1 MKRLHTN
8 CLPPLQDNLF
18 QIVKGNLNI
27 AHINVGNI
35 YRKIDDIKQ
44 DEIFQNSN
52 IISLNETHLA
62 KTDVLSPDMINLTD
76 KMEIFCNDRNIFGW
90 GVSLIVLK
98 KFNPHSIHIDTC
110 YEICAVMMF
119 YKCEIVLISAYRPPL
134 TSICQFTNEM
144 SKVLL
149 LFDGMNVCVMR
160 DFNEDVFMSQ
170 SRTCCMMFKSKGY
183 KQLVN
188 KPTRD
193 SGTLIDHIYATN
205 GLHLATDVCDCYYS
219 DHIYV
224 LCTMKE

>member
-1 MKRLHTN
+1 MK
-8 CLPPLQDNLF
+8 
-18 QIVKGNLNI
+18 
-27 AHINVGNI
+27 I

-62 KTDVLSPDMINLTD
+62 KTDVLSLDMMNLTE
-76 KMEIFCNDRNIFGW
+76 KMEIFHNARNIFG
-90 GVSLIVLK
+90 GGASLIVHK
-98 KFNPHSIHIDTC
+98 NFNPQHIHIDTC
-110 YEICAVMMF
+110 YKICAVMMY
-119 YKCEIVLISAYRPPL
+119 YKCEIVLISVYRPPS

-144 SKVLL
+144 SKVLS
-149 LFDGMNVCVMR
+149 LFDGMNVCIMG
-160 DFNEDVFMSQ
+160 DFNEDVLISE

-205 GLHLATDVCDCYYS
+205 
-219 DHIYV
+219 
-224 LCTMKE
+224 